1 MAIRIFNNTASTNAQ
16 RYLGV
21 NNQRLATSIERIS
34 SGIRINKGADDAAG
48 LAISEGLRSDIRAL
62 RQATRNA
69 NDGLSLLNVTEGALN
84 EQSGI
89 LIRLR
94 ELASQAAT
102 GTVGSTERATIQ
114 LEFSALRDELTRIAM
129 TTEFN
134 GIGVIDGT
142 LKSSKAATTASAPTK
157 VAATTAASG
166 AVTSVATANVTTT
179 KTDALTGIVT
189 TVVSAAASGAVTSV
203 AATNQ
208 TLVST
213 AASGAVTTTNQTP
226 VSAVATTNDIMIQ
239 IGIDNSADS
248 RINLNNSLSLDA
260 VTSSTLGVASLSV
273 TGAAEALTALAQIEN
288 AIASVTATRGKV
300 GAVTNRL
307 QRAVGALSIT
317 SENLQAAES
326 SIRDADIAHEI
337 AQLTRNQILVQTS
350 TAMVGQSNLIPQS
363 VLQLLA

>member
-16 RYLGV
+16 RILGI

-34 SGIRINKGADDAAG
+34 SGIRINRGADDAAG

-69 NDGLSLLNVTEGALN
+69 NDGMSLVNVAEGALN
-84 EQSGI
+84 EQSSI

-114 LEFSALRDELTRIAM
+114 LEFSALRDELTRIAA

-134 GIGVIDGT
+134 GTGLIDGT
-142 LKSSKAATTASAPTK
+142 LAS
-157 VAATTAASG
+157 
-166 AVTSVATANVTTT
+166 SVAT
-179 KTDALTGIVT
+179 
-189 TVVSAAASGAVTSV
+189 TSH
-203 AATNQ
+203 
-208 TLVST
+208 TL
-213 AASGAVTTTNQTP
+213 
-226 VSAVATTNDIMIQ
+226 IQ
-239 IGIDNSADS
+239 IGIDSSADS
-248 RINLNNSLSLDA
+248 RIDLNDSLSLDA
-260 VTSSTLGVASLSV
+260 VTASTLGIASLSV
-273 TGAAEALTALAQIEN
+273 TASAEALTALSVIDT
-288 AIASVTATRGKV
+288 AIASVTASRGKV
-300 GAVTNRL
+300 GAVQNRL
-307 QRAVGALSIT
+307 QRSVSALSIS

-326 SIRDADIAHEI
+326 SIRDADIAYEI

>member
-1 MAIRIFNNTASTNAQ
+1 MPIRIFNNTASVNAQ
-16 RYLGV
+16 RLLSI
-21 NNQRLATSIERIS
+21 NNDRLAKSVERIS
-34 SGIRINKGADDAAG
+34 SGIRINRGADDAAG

-69 NDGLSLLNVTEGALN
+69 NDGMSLINVTEGALN

-114 LEFSALRDELTRIAM
+114 LEFSALRNELTRIAE

-134 GIGVIDGT
+134 GIGLINGN
-142 LKSSKAATTASAPTK
+142 LAS
-157 VAATTAASG
+157 
-166 AVTSVATANVTTT
+166 SVAT
-179 KTDALTGIVT
+179 
-189 TVVSAAASGAVTSV
+189 TSH
-203 AATNQ
+203 
-208 TLVST
+208 TL
-213 AASGAVTTTNQTP
+213 
-226 VSAVATTNDIMIQ
+226 IQ
-239 IGIDNSADS
+239 IGIDNSSNS
-248 RINLNNSLSLDA
+248 RLDLNNILALDA
-260 VTSSTLGVASLSV
+260 VTASTLGIAALSV
-273 TGAAEALTALAQIEN
+273 TASAEALTALAEIET
-288 AIASVTATRGKV
+288 AISSVTAARGKV
-300 GAVTNRL
+300 GAVQNRL
-307 QRAVGALSIT
+307 QRSVSALSVS

-326 SIRDADIAHEI
+326 AIRDADIAYEI

>member
-16 RYLGV
+16 RILGI

-34 SGIRINKGADDAAG
+34 SGIRINRGADDAAG

-69 NDGLSLLNVTEGALN
+69 NDGMSLVNVAEGALN
-84 EQSGI
+84 EQSSI

-114 LEFSALRDELTRIAM
+114 LEFSALRDELTRIAA

-134 GIGVIDGT
+134 GTGLIDGT
-142 LKSSKAATTASAPTK
+142 LAS
-157 VAATTAASG
+157 
-166 AVTSVATANVTTT
+166 SVAT
-179 KTDALTGIVT
+179 
-189 TVVSAAASGAVTSV
+189 TSH
-203 AATNQ
+203 
-208 TLVST
+208 TL
-213 AASGAVTTTNQTP
+213 
-226 VSAVATTNDIMIQ
+226 IQ
-239 IGIDNSADS
+239 IGIDSSFDS
-248 RINLNNSLSLDA
+248 RIDLNDSLSLDA
-260 VTSSTLGVASLSV
+260 VTASTLGIATLSV
-273 TGAAEALTALAQIEN
+273 TASAEALTALSVIDT
-288 AIASVTATRGKV
+288 AIASVTASRGKV
-300 GAVTNRL
+300 GAVQNRL
-307 QRAVGALSIT
+307 QRSVSALSIS

-326 SIRDADIAHEI
+326 SIRDADIAYEI

>member
-1 MAIRIFNNTASTNAQ
+1 MPIRIFNNTASVNAQ
-16 RYLGV
+16 RLLGI
-21 NNQRLATSIERIS
+21 NNDRLAKSVERIS
-34 SGIRINKGADDAAG
+34 SGIRINRGADDAAG

-69 NDGLSLLNVTEGALN
+69 NDGMSLINVTEGALN

-114 LEFSALRDELTRIAM
+114 LEFSALRNELTRIAE

-134 GIGVIDGT
+134 GIGLIDGN
-142 LKSSKAATTASAPTK
+142 LAS
-157 VAATTAASG
+157 
-166 AVTSVATANVTTT
+166 SVAT
-179 KTDALTGIVT
+179 
-189 TVVSAAASGAVTSV
+189 TSH
-203 AATNQ
+203 
-208 TLVST
+208 TL
-213 AASGAVTTTNQTP
+213 
-226 VSAVATTNDIMIQ
+226 IQ
-239 IGIDNSADS
+239 IGIDNSANS
-248 RINLNNSLSLDA
+248 RLDLNSTLGLDA
-260 VTSSTLGVASLSV
+260 VTSSTLGIAGLSV
-273 TGAAEALTALAQIEN
+273 TASAEALTALAEIET
-288 AIASVTATRGKV
+288 AISSVTAARGKV
-300 GAVTNRL
+300 GAVQNRL
-307 QRAVGALSIT
+307 QRSVSALSVS

-326 SIRDADIAHEI
+326 AIRDADIAHEI